1 MRAAAISPAVDGSSP
16 RARGTRPARIPH
28 GRHRRFI
35 PASAGNT
42 ACAASRASTTPV
54 HPRERGEH
62 RMACS
67 APKASYGSSPRARG
81 TPAEHPAVKALV
93 RFIPA
98 SAGNT
103 YADRAGKRA
112 GAVHPRERGEH
123 APGPTAG
130 KSESGSSPRARG
142 TRSRAG
148 AQRSRRRFIPASA
161 GNTADVLHAGAFPP
175 VHPRERGEHVC
186 GRSAGRRST
195 IRGGRCRQRV
205 WGPGPSCGTPPAPP
219 ARRPWASAGLTG
231 RWPRRGRRHR

>member
-123 APGPTAG
+123 VVDANSYDSLGGSSPRARGTLTKPDFVTDDNRFIPASAG
-130 KSESGSSPRARG
+130 NTRRSRRGAYPRSVHPRERGEHGLLQNPARVRPGSSPRARG
-142 TRSRAG
+142 TR
-148 AQRSRRRFIPASA
+148 
-161 GNTADVLHAGAFPP
+161 
-175 VHPRERGEHVC
+175 
-186 GRSAGRRST
+186 
-195 IRGGRCRQRV
+195 CR
-205 WGPGPSCGTPPAPP
+205 
-219 ARRPWASAGLTG
+219 
-231 RWPRRGRRHR
+231 